1 MLTPMGTNWV
11 VTTIAGLAGN
21 IGSADGTN
29 GNAQFYRPVGIAVD
43 SSGNLY
49 VADEYNDTIRMPTP
63 MGTNWVVTTIAG
75 LAGNYGS
82 ADGTNGNAQFHQ
94 PSDIALDS
102 SGTFVADEYNDTILH
117 ADTDGNELGSNDDC
131 RFGR

>member
-49 VADEYNDTIRMPTP
+49 VADEYNDTIR
-63 MGTNWVVTTIAG
+63 
-75 LAGNYGS
+75 S
-82 ADGTNGNAQFHQ
+82 
-94 PSDIALDS
+94 
-102 SGTFVADEYNDTILH
+102 